1 MKICWEMFAF
11 CKELGNEKKNMHE
24 ILLPYFY

>member
-11 CKELGNEKKNMHE
+11 CKELGTEKKNMRE
-24 ILLPYFY
+24 IILHYFY